1 MDTYSG
7 GGGVDHRGDQNRT
20 GRPDSTGRIAG
31 LSRLCAA
38 RALSVDSGDLLRG
51 LAPGI

>member
-7 GGGVDHRGDQNRT
+7 RGGVDHRGDQNRT

>member
-1 MDTYSG
+1 MDTYPG

-20 GRPDSTGRIAG
+20 GRPDSTGRVAG

-51 LAPGI
+51 LAPAI